1 MRRAAAIAVIG
12 LGVFCVYPG
21 APAAVAEDELLKN
34 SGIDQVHGDLPADW
48 YPCFVPGRGT
58 KFRRDT
64 DRFYSQPASLAI
76 EAGPADDQ
84 LVATNWA
91 QRIENPPAGKTVRLT
106 ARVKTEAAESVN
118 VCVQAWDGSGAK
130 SELIGFESTPVL
142 TGDHDWT
149 LLESRPLVLPRST
162 AVVIVRAAL
171 TGSGKAWFDDIHL
184 VVDDDAKAKA
194 APATLAPPAAAD
206 VVTKEADQAVPRVTE
221 EAVRKELSVRAKGRI
236 VRVQPLDKDATII
249 SYLPD
254 WNHNHVD
261 HFGVSDGG
269 SAGESPTGRGGV
281 RALLEWPSPSAQSI
295 DKTGRR
301 FLLALYARR
310 VTAGGT
316 GPVLVYPILE
326 EWPELTSWKS
336 QPAYADE
343 PSGSIQLG
351 PEMGWKLFDV
361 TAIVR
366 KQAAEPKN
374 FHGVML
380 RFGNEDHV
388 LWKTSTFVFTSREA
402 EGEWTPLRPMLLF
415 VDP

>member
-1 MRRAAAIAVIG
+1 MRRAAAIAVVG
-12 LGVFCVYPG
+12 LGVFVTHAA
-21 APAAVAEDELLKN
+21 APSARGREELLKN
-34 SGIDQVHGDLPADW
+34 SGIEEVRGDLPADW
-48 YPCFVPGRGT
+48 YPCFMPGRGA
-58 KFRRDT
+58 KFLRDINH
-64 DRFYSQPASLAI
+64 FHSKPASLAI
-76 EAGPADDQ
+76 EAGPAAGEP
-84 LVATNWA
+84 VANNWA
-91 QRIENPPAGKTVRLT
+91 QRIEHPPVGKTVRLT

-118 VCVQAWDGSGAK
+118 VCVQAWDGNGWQSAMV
-130 SELIGFESTPVL
+130 GFESTPVL

-149 LLESRPLVLPRST
+149 QLESGPLVLPRST
-162 AVVIVRAAL
+162 ALVIVRAAL
-171 TGSGKAWFDDIHL
+171 TGPGKAWFDDIHL
-184 VVDDDAKAKA
+184 VLEDDAQAAHGAPVGPDAANVVAKDGDHV
-194 APATLAPPAAAD
+194 P
-206 VVTKEADQAVPRVTE
+206 PRVNE
-221 EAVRKELSVRAKGRI
+221 QAVRKELAALANGRLVRA
-236 VRVQPLDKDATII
+236 QPLAKDATII
-249 SYLPD
+249 GYLPD

-269 SAGESPTGRGGV
+269 SAGENPASRGGV
-281 RALLEWPSPSAQSI
+281 RALLEWPSPSEDEI
-295 DKTGRR
+295 DKSGRR

-316 GPVLVYPILE
+316 GPVLVYPIVE
-326 EWPELTSWKS
+326 DWPELTSWKS

-343 PSGSIQLG
+343 PAASIRLG

-366 KQAAEPKN
+366 AQVVAPKN

-402 EGEWTPLRPMLLF
+402 EGEWAPLRPMLLF